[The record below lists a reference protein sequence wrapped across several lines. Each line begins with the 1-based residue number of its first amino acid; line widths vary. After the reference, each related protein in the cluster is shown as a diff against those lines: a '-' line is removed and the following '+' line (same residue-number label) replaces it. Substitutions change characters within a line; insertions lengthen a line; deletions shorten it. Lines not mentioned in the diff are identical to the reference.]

1 MHKLGFCVLMHSDPV
16 LSDAT
21 DQLGTPGLKRAM
33 KVLSVLLGL
42 TPAEVEAGVGAESSL
57 IRAGLLAIGT
67 GHRVSLALSSL
78 LYTSNTNLPGLL
90 RYSQGIPLEMFSYE
104 FRLSP
109 PGNLSHEHYS
119 HVKGPLNTAQRYLS
133 KALRQGW
140 VIVLT

>member
-1 MHKLGFCVLMHSDPV
+1 MHSDPV

-21 DQLGTPGLKRAM
+21 YQLGTPGLKRAM

-78 LYTSNTNLPGLL
+78 LYTSNANLPRLL
-90 RYSQGIPLEMFSYE
+90 RYRGY
-104 FRLSP
+104 
-109 PGNLSHEHYS
+109 
-119 HVKGPLNTAQRYLS
+119 TA
-133 KALRQGW
+133 
-140 VIVLT
+140 